1 MNDNLIVISV
11 EQIPY
16 KKIGGILRSMRINPN
31 LVAKSIATD
40 GLRFVPI
47 RWQNYLIFSHKIK
60 KIVLLK
66 EDDLFLFVGYS
77 VDDETIVYNNDFSKK
92 ILKIDSCIIEKRF
105 DFSNTKSTNF
115 KIDKNKQIDILLD
128 KIVQSGINS
137 LSEYEMNQLNYLSK
151 QNLK

>member
-1 MNDNLIVISV
+1 MENNIVVISV
-11 EQIPY
+11 DNLPY
-16 KKIGGILRSMRINPN
+16 KKINGLLKSLKINPDS
-31 LVAKSIATD
+31 VAISISID
-40 GLRFVPI
+40 GQMFVPI
-47 RWQNYLIFSHKIK
+47 KWQNYLIYSHKIK
-60 KIVLLK
+60 KIILLK

-77 VDDETIVYNNDFSKK
+77 VDDKTIVYNNDFSKK

-105 DFSNTKSTNF
+105 YFSNTKSTNF
-115 KIDKNKQIDILLD
+115 KIDKIKQIDILLD